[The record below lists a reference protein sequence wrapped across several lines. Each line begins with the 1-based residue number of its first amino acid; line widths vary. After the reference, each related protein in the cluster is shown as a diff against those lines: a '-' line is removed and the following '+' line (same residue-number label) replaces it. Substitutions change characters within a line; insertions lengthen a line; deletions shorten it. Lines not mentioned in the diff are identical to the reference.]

1 MLARRPRPAVRFPE
15 TEAAVRPL
23 PGCRVPRGAPAPRP
37 FLPVAAE
44 AGPVMVQTDF
54 SERRRPPRFCCGV
67 LIGLALLVFPLR
79 EAAGGDDPAATAPE
93 IEQLVMNLGDPEYA
107 VRETAS
113 ERLASLGHQAAD
125 ALLTAAEVSTDLE
138 VALRAR
144 WLAEPQP
151 VLQPSDPPAVA
162 SLLEALERAAG
173 ADRIRIMYRLLRLDD
188 DAGIEPLA
196 RLVRLAPTAAGS
208 RIAAALLAG
217 EWQPEDPY
225 WPTIG
230 PRIMAGLDQSRRPA
244 AVFLRGLVTQTM
256 AAAPPA
262 PDDGFEACR
271 TALDLL
277 DRGLELGPLAV
288 AASDSELSGA
298 SETGRI
304 FRRCLVELLV
314 WSGHRD
320 DALALAEALFDPPRP
335 AADDDPDERAAAEL
349 QWLADHG
356 LPEAVD
362 LVADRLE
369 QDDVSPLLLYAAAIA
384 HRPAAAEEA
393 ATLAARARRQVAA
406 AAPGDRERLQ
416 VITAITLA
424 SWGGFEWAGQAYR
437 DLLADPDTTPER
449 RVQAS
454 ILYSELLHEQG
465 LDEAAAAVL
474 AAMLEPAGE
483 RAEQAA
489 LLFNRDPRS
498 LRSRMLYFSARAE
511 PDPAASRELLEQA
524 LEAYS
529 RDVDALIAVY
539 QLADNTPAEQA
550 AAVARVARA
559 AAQLE
564 EEIQAVP
571 DDPSGMNEYAWLV
584 ANTEG
589 DLDKAIGYSRS
600 SLESSPENGSY
611 LDTLAHCHA
620 AVGNL
625 KRAVRTQ
632 WLAVRQEPHSP
643 LIRRNYER
651 FLSRASGARSE

>member
-1 MLARRPRPAVRFPE
+1 M
-15 TEAAVRPL
+15 PL
-23 PGCRVPRGAPAPRP
+23 PFESPVARP
-37 FLPVAAE
+37 FLLVAAE
-44 AGPVMVQTDF
+44 ASPVMAPVKDF
-54 SERRRPPRFCCGV
+54 FRHQHPLPFCRGGV
-67 LIGLALLVFPLR
+67 GILVLLVCPLR
-79 EAAGGDDPAATAPE
+79 AAADADGPPVTATT
-93 IEQLVMNLGDPEYA
+93 IERLVAELGDPEYA

-113 ERLASLGHQAAD
+113 EQLATLGHEAAD
-125 ALLTAAEVSTDLE
+125 ALLTAAEASADLE

-144 WLAEPQP
+144 WLADPGLP
-151 VLQPSDPPAVA
+151 GRPSDPPAVA
-162 SLLEALERAAG
+162 TLLEALERAAG

-208 RIAAALLAG
+208 RVAAALLAG
-217 EWQPEDPY
+217 EWQPDDPY
-225 WPTIG
+225 WPAIG
-230 PRIMAGLDQSRRPA
+230 PRILAGLGQSQRPA
-244 AVFLRGLVTQTM
+244 AVFVRGLVAQTT
-256 AAAPPA
+256 AANQPA
-262 PDDGFEACR
+262 PDEGLQACL

-277 DRGLELGPLAV
+277 DRGLEVGPLAA
-288 AASDSELSGA
+288 AASDGELAGA
-298 SETGRI
+298 LETGRI

-314 WSGHRD
+314 WSGRRN
-320 DALALAEALFDPPRP
+320 DALALAEALFEPPPP
-335 AADDDPDERAAAEL
+335 AAVDDSDEQAAAEL

-362 LVADRLE
+362 LVAGRLD

-384 HRPAAAEEA
+384 RRPAAAEEA
-393 ATLAARARRQVAA
+393 ATLAERARRQVTA

-416 VITAITLA
+416 LITAITLA

-437 DLLADPDTTPER
+437 DLLADPDATPER
-449 RVQAS
+449 RVQTS

-465 LDEAAAAVL
+465 HDEAAAAVL
-474 AAMLEPAGE
+474 AAILEPAGE
-483 RAEQAA
+483 QAEQAA
-489 LLFNRDPRS
+489 ILFNRDPRS
-498 LRSRMLYFSARAE
+498 LRSRMLYFAASAE
-511 PDPAASRELLEQA
+511 PDPTASRLLLEKS

-539 QLADNTPAEQA
+539 QRADNTPAEQA
-550 AAVARVARA
+550 EAAARIARA
-559 AAQLE
+559 AAQIE

-571 DDPSGMNEYAWLV
+571 DDPTGKNEYAWLV

-589 DLDKAIGYSRS
+589 DLDKAVRYSRS

-625 KRAVRTQ
+625 ERAVRTQ
-632 WLAVRQEPHSP
+632 WLAVKQEPHSP
-643 LIRRNYER
+643 LIRRNYKR